1 MTINSDRYLRLTG
14 LSILALVL
22 WFVITSITTVDFEF
36 IGFYI
41 LFTVIILSAITA
53 FFLLYIIAI
62 IDPKEEDEFAEKFNE
77 VKDFLT
83 LKNLLVAGI
92 VFALGKLYW
101 FISSHIN
108 FQTKKH
114 IGYEFLGGKR
124 KGSTHHKKH

>member
-1 MTINSDRYLRLTG
+1 LRLTG

-92 VFALGKLYW
+92 VFALGRLYW

-108 FQTKKH
+108 FQTNKH
-114 IGYEFLGGKR
+114 FGYEFLGGKR